1 MWKKIAGG
9 FLLVIGLVT
18 SGFVIEDRYNNQNH
32 HDKDIVTERSL
43 TNKDLEKLETAVVMN
58 LKQMNTEQTAQRKQT
73 DTRYYLDQLDYFNRQ
88 IRDTERRLRS
98 NRNDQNA
105 KDDFNYYTNEK
116 NKVRQKLEALTR

>member
-32 HDKDIVTERSL
+32 HDKDIKTERSL

-58 LKQMNTEQTAQRKQT
+58 LKQMNTEQSAQRKQT

-88 IRDTERRLRS
+88 IRDAERRLRS

-105 KDDFNYYTNEK
+105 RDDFNYYTNEK

>member
-116 NKVRQKLEALTR
+116 NKLVKENEV